1 MIYGYFNAFITNI
14 GEDVATKVD
23 ELKEVAEV
31 ILVESLSSR
40 LSLYEIL
47 DKLEPGDVVY
57 VYSFL
62 RFSSGLKDLV
72 NLMEVIIDEKRAHL
86 VSLHD
91 DFDSRTSEGKI
102 RRLAYINAVP
112 LITADPSYGFFK

>member
-1 MIYGYFNAFITNI
+1 MTYGYFNGFITNI

-23 ELKEVAEV
+23 ELKPFAEV

-40 LSLYEIL
+40 ISLYEIL
-47 DKLEPGDVVY
+47 DNLQPGDIVY

-62 RFSSGLKDLV
+62 RFSSGLRDLV
-72 NLMEVIIDEKRAHL
+72 ALMETIIDEKGAHL

-91 DFDSRTSEGKI
+91 DFDSRTDEGKI
-102 RRLAYINAVP
+102 ARKTYINAVP
-112 LITADPSYGFFK
+112 LINADPTYGFFK

>member
-1 MIYGYFNAFITNI
+1 MTYGYFNGYITNI
-14 GEDVATKVD
+14 GEDVSTKVD
-23 ELKEVAEV
+23 ELRPFAEV

-47 DKLEPGDVVY
+47 DNLQPGDIVY

-72 NLMEVIIDEKRAHL
+72 TLMETIIDEKRAHL

-91 DFDSRTSEGKI
+91 DFDSRTDEGKI
-102 RRLAYINAVP
+102 ARKTYINAVP

>member
-23 ELKEVAEV
+23 ELKKVADV
-31 ILVESLSSR
+31 ILVESLSTR

-47 DKLEPGDVVY
+47 DKLEPGDELY

-62 RFSSGLKDLV
+62 RFSSGLRDLV
-72 NLMEVIIDEKRAHL
+72 NLMEVIIDEKRARL

-91 DFDSRTSEGKI
+91 DFDSNTPEGKI
-102 RRLAYINAVP
+102 RRSTYINAVP
-112 LITADPSYGFFK
+112 LITADPTYGFFK